1 MAAKHA
7 SPDPTRRER
16 TTYKPR
22 HLHPSQQRRAPSYK
36 RVPVTVVE
44 RPSSAQ
50 PARRERPASS
60 PPSSGRTPSVRGSD
74 RRRER
79 AAALERGATTGAYLG
94 ALTPG
99 DRTTVTG
106 SALRGAGAGAA
117 TGAALGSAVGG
128 PVGTAVGTAA
138 GGVVGGA
145 AGAVGGA
152 RTKKRE
158 QAARQPWRRALV
170 VEFAVCIV
178 IVALS
183 PISDQRRD
191 APPSRW
197 MKQMTAVMGLF
208 FVLGL
213 IAAAG
218 RGAAKAA
225 VGLGGLVT
233 VALAVNEREIFGKL
247 AGIFAPSGQTGR
259 TVERIPGPGPQTGPR
274 IVRG

>member
-1 MAAKHA
+1 MAGKHA

-16 TTYKPR
+16 TSYKPR
-22 HLHPSQQRRAPSYK
+22 HLDPSQQRRAPSYK
-36 RVPVTVVE
+36 RVPVTVIE
-44 RPSSAQ
+44 QPSSAP
-50 PARRERPASS
+50 PARPSS
-60 PPSSGRTPSVRGSD
+60 PPSTSRTPSVRGSD

-117 TGAALGSAVGG
+117 TGAALGTAVGG
-128 PVGTAVGTAA
+128 PVGTAVGTAVGGVIGGA
-138 GGVVGGA
+138 GG
-145 AGAVGGA
+145 AVSGA
-152 RTKKRE
+152 RKKKRE
-158 QAARQPWRRALV
+158 RVARQPWRRALV

-183 PISDQRRD
+183 PITDQRRD
-191 APPSRW
+191 APPSRF
-197 MKQMTAVMGLF
+197 MKQMTAVMVLF

-233 VALAVNEREIFGKL
+233 VALAVNERAIFAKL
-247 AGIFAPSGQTGR
+247 AGIFASTSSTGR
-259 TVERIPGPGPQTGPR
+259 GRTAEHIPGPGPRTGPR